1 MQPVVSPESP
11 VLSPQSTLETATPTV
26 QPTVAP
32 VAPGANLNVTDLAAT
47 ARIAEMPESVD
58 TLNHQLDALRAGKR
72 QAVLFTPG
80 ETVPKWAQDSDQ
92 YSTHETPAGTFLY
105 DAAEIT
111 KDQIDEHV
119 AKNTVGRLLGYGIDA
134 KPAPADT
141 IGAVTVR
148 SAQGIEKQS
157 VLTDKENL
165 PGVLQAAQAMA
176 APGDTVR
183 LESPVDVLN
192 ARAAAAAPKA
202 TPLTERQQM
211 TQENVDAM
219 NALAKLKE
227 SEETN
232 AIDQR
237 NKRGGVQPQREGGN
251 AGGPPAETGSGDRL
265 QREAEGAA
273 EETAPLGAGLLMGE
287 RQSDNDVPD
296 VHPDVIENWFNDAI
310 EAVKPADWR
319 NNFSMGIAKVPVWL
333 TQEAAGLT
341 LRAAKLAYTTT
352 RDLSRA
358 IGAGLEHLKSMG
370 LQDFNE
376 DEARR
381 WLQDTI
387 GQTRHRAED
396 RWPHRASRSSQARY
410 HRISLR
416 RRRAQ
421 GPAEEQANGI
431 VARFGLD
438 AAQETLAAT
447 AQ

>member
-1 MQPVVSPESP
+1 MNPTPPGQDLFQSFLPGPATPEEVTRRITRQMMLGMEASPAKAQEELSATIPHTKAEEVAGGVWQGGEDLAGGSARFLASPAGVLSAPLGAGGRVGQRILQAGFGGYMGSQVPEAAREAGRESVEGTLQEAVRADVNLGTSIGLPAVLAKGAMAKGRMIAAEVPEPTRETAGAVSEFGGDAPQALDLQPVVSPESP

-176 APGDTVR
+176 APGDSVR
-183 LESPVDVLN
+183 LESPADG
-192 ARAAAAAPKA
+192 AQCQGRGH
-202 TPLTERQQM
+202 R
-211 TQENVDAM
+211 TQGH
-219 NALAKLKE
+219 
-227 SEETN
+227 
-232 AIDQR
+232 AIDR
-237 NKRGGVQPQREGGN
+237 TATDDAGKRGR
-251 AGGPPAETGSGDRL
+251 D
-265 QREAEGAA
+265 
-273 EETAPLGAGLLMGE
+273 E
-287 RQSDNDVPD
+287 RACE
-296 VHPDVIENWFNDAI
+296 I
-310 EAVKPADWR
+310 KR
-319 NNFSMGIAKVPVWL
+319 K
-333 TQEAAGLT
+333 
-341 LRAAKLAYTTT
+341 
-352 RDLSRA
+352 
-358 IGAGLEHLKSMG
+358 
-370 LQDFNE
+370 
-376 DEARR
+376 
-381 WLQDTI
+381 
-387 GQTRHRAED
+387 
-396 RWPHRASRSSQARY
+396 
-410 HRISLR
+410 
-416 RRRAQ
+416 
-421 GPAEEQANGI
+421 
-431 VARFGLD
+431 
-438 AAQETLAAT
+438 
-447 AQ
+447 

>member
-1 MQPVVSPESP
+1 MDEPGAEKLDLQPVPPVTFRPRLTIPGGESTTAGVAGQNWMPLINEPEENQRRFVEGLTAPAMPIPRIPQQKGRLAQLAAGTINAGLSIPEFMESPLGMFTLPLGATGKVGQRALQAGYGGYMASQVPAAAREAGRQSVEGTLQEATEADVNLGGNVVLPAVLGKGMIGKGEATVGSPGPGDRTAGPAVPATVSEFGGDAPQALDLQPVVSPESP

-176 APGDTVR
+176 APGDSVR
-183 LESPVDVLN
+183 LESPAAVLN
-192 ARAAAAAPKA
+192 APPRIVSPG
-202 TPLTERQQM
+202 
-211 TQENVDAM
+211 
-219 NALAKLKE
+219 
-227 SEETN
+227 
-232 AIDQR
+232 
-237 NKRGGVQPQREGGN
+237 RGMWSSRMIMSVFELP
-251 AGGPPAETGSGDRL
+251 
-265 QREAEGAA
+265 
-273 EETAPLGAGLLMGE
+273 
-287 RQSDNDVPD
+287 
-296 VHPDVIENWFNDAI
+296 
-310 EAVKPADWR
+310 
-319 NNFSMGIAKVPVWL
+319 
-333 TQEAAGLT
+333 
-341 LRAAKLAYTTT
+341 TT
-352 RDLSRA
+352 RIR
-358 IGAGLEHLKSMG
+358 GEV
-370 LQDFNE
+370 FF
-376 DEARR
+376 
-381 WLQDTI
+381 
-387 GQTRHRAED
+387 
-396 RWPHRASRSSQARY
+396 
-410 HRISLR
+410 
-416 RRRAQ
+416 
-421 GPAEEQANGI
+421 I
-431 VARFGLD
+431 VSTLD
-438 AAQETLAAT
+438 WENME
-447 AQ
+447 